1 MRTKLLRRLRREA
14 KKEITIEAVN
24 RDRGLQ
30 YRVGH
35 RIFFSPICIPTL
47 NDAEFY
53 THIQDAKWALYKRR
67 RQYVIYLLREIKA
80 KKANQKLKR
89 L

>member
-1 MRTKLLRRLRREA
+1 MKTKLLRRLRREA

-24 RDRGLQ
+24 RCRGLQ

-35 RIFFSPICIPTL
+35 RIFFSPICTPAL

-53 THIQDAKWALYKRR
+53 TYIQDAKWALYKRR
-67 RQYVIYLLREIKA
+67 QEYVIYLLRGIKA

-89 L
+89 I

>member
-1 MRTKLLRRLRREA
+1 MKTKLLRRLRREA

-30 YRVGH
+30 YRVGS

-47 NDAEFY
+47 NDGEFY
-53 THIQDAKWALYKRR
+53 THIQDAKRALYERR
-67 RQYVIYLLREIKA
+67 RQYVIYLLREINA
-80 KKANQKLKR
+80 KRLNRKLKG